1 MTITPA
7 ATSVLAEM
15 TSAQSDIAMMIG
27 VGLNKESDA
36 VFFQYL
42 GEEQTP
48 SAIMLP
54 SGKPLTR
61 LANVKLAGL
70 HIADNIGTFK
80 QTKLNV
86 YLESSEGRTVLVT
99 SGLNTLWSQFLIC
112 GLSGLQQEY
121 ALDAPFTLDSWK
133 GTSAMRPCF
142 AAIRSG
148 GNKVVDTMLKD
159 QLQEAR
165 SDGNSKRVL
174 DIMRDTVG
182 LLSQAVGGPDVSP
195 VEVAVEEASDDL
207 PF

>member
-7 ATSVLAEM
+7 ATSVLAELIEP
-15 TSAQSDIAMMIG
+15 QSEIEMMIG

-36 VFFQYL
+36 VFFRYL
-42 GEEQTP
+42 SEEQTP
-48 SAIMLP
+48 AALTLP
-54 SGKPLTR
+54 SGKPITR
-61 LANVKLAGL
+61 LANVKLHAL
-70 HIADNIGTFK
+70 TIADNVGSFN

-86 YLESSEGRTVLVT
+86 YLETTKGRIVLLT

-142 AAIRSG
+142 AAIRTD
-148 GNKVVDTMLKD
+148 GNKVVDMMLKD

-165 SDGNSKRVL
+165 SDGNTKRVL
-174 DIMRDTVG
+174 QIMRDSVG
-182 LLSQAVGGPDVSP
+182 LLSQAMGGPDVAP
-195 VEVAVEEASDDL
+195 VEVSVEEAETDL
-207 PF
+207 F